1 MFGDYLVSRGQI
13 TSEQLYE
20 ALSIQKFKKSK
31 IGRILVELE
40 TLNQSQLD
48 SLLFEYLKP
57 HCPLKVSELIQKKKN
72 LIMPSEYSG
81 QGSYKDLY
89 IVEYTSSDVVLVG
102 QRFSD
107 LIIQEAE
114 VYFQKKV
121 SLWVVDSEI
130 FSLIDNN
137 ENKIYL
143 YKSNYDLLTDYHLNS
158 TLPISII
165 YSSRKRKFDIYK
177 IFNNTLS
184 LIEIN
189 K

>member
-1 MFGDYLVSRGQI
+1 MTFNNNNNFIYQYYNFGS
-13 TSEQLYE
+13 
-20 ALSIQKFKKSK
+20 
-31 IGRILVELE
+31 
-40 TLNQSQLD
+40 N
-48 SLLFEYLKP
+48 
-57 HCPLKVSELIQKKKN
+57 N
-72 LIMPSEYSG
+72 
-81 QGSYKDLY
+81 
-89 IVEYTSSDVVLVG
+89 
-102 QRFSD
+102 
-107 LIIQEAE
+107 
-114 VYFQKKV
+114 
-121 SLWVVDSEI
+121 EI
-130 FSLIDNN
+130 FSLLDNN

>member
-72 LIMPSEYSG
+72 LQWFLFP
-81 QGSYKDLY
+81 
-89 IVEYTSSDVVLVG
+89 
-102 QRFSD
+102 F
-107 LIIQEAE
+107 
-114 VYFQKKV
+114 
-121 SLWVVDSEI
+121 
-130 FSLIDNN
+130 
-137 ENKIYL
+137 
-143 YKSNYDLLTDYHLNS
+143 H
-158 TLPISII
+158 
-165 YSSRKRKFDIYK
+165 
-177 IFNNTLS
+177 
-184 LIEIN
+184 
-189 K
+189 